1 MDTPNDEYI
10 HPQVRKLMEIPQY
23 EQRSK
28 EWFDQ
33 RSNKLT
39 SSDVDTVL
47 GNNKYSKYDD
57 VLFSKCGISQPFTGN
72 EATRHGQKY
81 ETEAIKLYC
90 DIFNK
95 KTKSFGLL
103 PHPTVSWLGGSPDDI
118 THDGIVIEVKCPFRR
133 KIIHGEIP
141 IQYISQVKMNME
153 ITGLDKAVFI
163 EYKPADE
170 SGEYILNVVEI
181 DRDPEWFESV
191 FPTLDKFWKSVLY
204 YRQNGIDKHKDYKYY
219 YSKSSQKNVM
229 DFEESLFI
237 ETDSDDET
245 L

>member
-1 MDTPNDEYI
+1 MNDTL
-10 HPQVRKLMEIPQY
+10 HPQVVKLLEIPQY

-33 RSNKLT
+33 RANKLT

-47 GNNKYSKYDD
+47 GNNKYSKYND

-90 DIFNK
+90 ELYEK

-103 PHPTVSWLGGSPDDI
+103 PHPTVPWLGGSPDDI
-118 THDGIVIEVKCPFRR
+118 TYDGIVIEVKCPLRR

-170 SGEYILNVVEI
+170 QSSYILNVVEI
-181 DRDPEWFESV
+181 DRDPEWFGSV
-191 FPTLDKFWKSVLY
+191 YPVLEKFWNSVLY
-204 YRQNGIDKHKDYKYY
+204 YRTHGIDKHEDYKYY
-219 YSKSSQKNVM
+219 YSRSIPKRIIDCYENQKSM
-229 DFEESLFI
+229 FIDEEC
-237 ETDSDDET
+237 E
-245 L
+245 